1 MDLILLVLV
10 LALVGF
16 FVWFITTKIPMDANF
31 KVVIYVVVAVFL
43 ILWLL
48 HKFGEKLPNFL

>member
-16 FVWFITTKIPMDANF
+16 LVYVITTKVPMPPGWAAAIQ
-31 KVVIYVVVAVFL
+31 VLALIVI
-43 ILWLL
+43 LL
-48 HKFGEKLPNFL
+48 YIITRFVRLPNVLP